1 MRQRMRDLSISWKM
15 GMGFAIIIAIVIGLC
30 TYEIIVL
37 TRMSNLEDEMQAQY
51 SEATAARE
59 ILSIE
64 QQVAMLSRE
73 AIIDMD
79 AETARAEIG
88 KLTASLEADLA
99 VIEENAD
106 QADDVENF
114 AVISEGIAAYEAD
127 ILDKL
132 LPAIVAKADVEA
144 IDEVND
150 AAEEIRGPL
159 DEAII
164 ALVQT
169 TAEETD
175 ETEVAFDAALEQAR
189 TMTIAVGSL
198 LVIFSI
204 IIAYT
209 ITRAIVVPVRAA
221 LDGARTMADGD
232 LTVQFESNSKDE
244 IGQLVGALGGMAE
257 RLRIAVLDVQGIATG
272 VAEGAQLTN
281 TASQQMSQGANEQAA
296 TAEEVSAAMEEMV
309 QSIRQNAENA
319 VHTERIASG
328 AAVSAEESGES
339 VTRTVGQ
346 MKEIAEKISVIEEIA
361 RQTNLLALNA
371 AIEAARAGEHGR
383 GFAVVAAE
391 VRKLAERSQKAS
403 AEITKLAK
411 TSVEV
416 AESAGAQ
423 ITRIVPEIR
432 ETALLVQEIA
442 SWSSEQDRS
451 AEQVAS
457 ALVQLE
463 QVVQQNAAASEE
475 MAATSEEMAAQGERL
490 ADAVAYFKAERRAV
504 DEKSAEGGAAR
515 EGGSAAAGRP
525 RSKGVQI
532 VLDDPDEL
540 DKEFVRYRGDDEEQA
555 DG

>member
-1 MRQRMRDLSISWKM
+1 M
-15 GMGFAIIIAIVIGLC
+15 GIGFGLVIAIVIGLC

-64 QQVAMLSRE
+64 QQIAMLSRE

-79 AETARAEIG
+79 AETARGEIG
-88 KLTASLEADLA
+88 KLTAALEADLA

-114 AVISEGIAAYEAD
+114 AVISEGVAAYEAD
-127 ILDKL
+127 ILNKL
-132 LPAIVAKADVEA
+132 LPAIEAKADGEA

-159 DEAII
+159 DEAIV

-169 TAEETD
+169 TTEESD

-189 TMTIAVGSL
+189 TMTIAVGVAAGDLQHHHRVHDHPGDRRSGQG
-198 LVIFSI
+198 
-204 IIAYT
+204 
-209 ITRAIVVPVRAA
+209 RAGWYADHGRRGSHRAVREQQQRRDRPACRRARRNGRAPAHRRPRRAGHRIRRRRRRAA
-221 LDGARTMADGD
+221 DQHRLAADVAGRQRAGRHRRGSLRRDGGDGP
-232 LTVQFESNSKDE
+232 EHP
-244 IGQLVGALGGMAE
+244 AE
-257 RLRIAVLDVQGIATG
+257 RRERGPHRAHRQQCRRRSRGEWRVRHAHRRPD
-272 VAEGAQLTN
+272 EGDRREDHR
-281 TASQQMSQGANEQAA
+281 S
-296 TAEEVSAAMEEMV
+296 
-309 QSIRQNAENA
+309 
-319 VHTERIASG
+319 
-328 AAVSAEESGES
+328 
-339 VTRTVGQ
+339 
-346 MKEIAEKISVIEEIA
+346 IEEIA

-416 AESAGAQ
+416 AESAGTQ

-475 MAATSEEMAAQGERL
+475 MAATSEEMAAQSERL
-490 ADAVAYFKAERRAV
+490 ADAVAYFKAERR
-504 DEKSAEGGAAR
+504 S
-515 EGGSAAAGRP
+515 
-525 RSKGVQI
+525 
-532 VLDDPDEL
+532 
-540 DKEFVRYRGDDEEQA
+540 Y
-555 DG
+555 